1 MLYPL
6 RIFIFDE
13 HIILHKYA
21 HVKVFSEY
29 FLFLLHIYECVFIAQ
44 CCFVGNTSF

>member
-6 RIFIFDE
+6 RIFVSDE

-29 FLFLLHIYECVFIAQ
+29 SLFLLHIYECIFTARH
-44 CCFVGNTSF
+44 CFV